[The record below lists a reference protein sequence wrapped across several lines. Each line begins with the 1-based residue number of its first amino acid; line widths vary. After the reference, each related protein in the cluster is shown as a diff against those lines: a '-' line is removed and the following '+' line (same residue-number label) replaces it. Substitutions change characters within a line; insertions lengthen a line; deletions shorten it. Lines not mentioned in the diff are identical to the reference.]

1 MSKGRI
7 SMLLVFCLSFAV
19 VFGGWFFTKEMLG
32 RKEAEILAGRGRLAM
47 EIPESDS
54 GEAGYDAQEAFE
66 GEELSE
72 DMMAEILKVWEAGGR
87 ELLHE
92 PLAGQMDMEQA
103 ITAGGDWI
111 GRMAEHS
118 ILPSCLAEGL
128 FDSTSAVL
136 CTLDGETSLEE
147 SLISYWRVTYMKG
160 GIKIILTIHALS
172 GQVWNADISMREDE
186 MMLSACSEEELLA
199 AAFPFITFITGNEVH
214 AAYKREDIVVNKQE
228 PIVRLL
234 FSLHT
239 EEEA

>member
-1 MSKGRI
+1 MSKSRI
-7 SMLLVFCLSFAV
+7 SMFLVFCLSFAV
-19 VFGGWFFTKEMLG
+19 VFGGWFFTKEMLD
-32 RKEAEILAGRGRLAM
+32 RKEAEILAGRGRMMLD
-47 EIPESDS
+47 IPESDNRKDRN
-54 GEAGYDAQEAFE
+54 AVQETFE
-66 GEELSE
+66 GEALSE

-103 ITAGGDWI
+103 VTAGRGWI
-111 GRMAEHS
+111 GRLAENN

-136 CTLDGETSLEE
+136 CTLDGETTLGE
-147 SLISYWRVTYMKG
+147 SLISYWRVIYMKG
-160 GIKIILTIHALS
+160 GIKIILTIHAVS
-172 GQVWNADISMREDE
+172 GQVWDADISMREDE
-186 MMLSACSEEELLA
+186 MMLSACSEEELPA
-199 AAFPFITFITGNEVH
+199 AAFPFLTGNEVY

-239 EEEA
+239 EEA

>member
-1 MSKGRI
+1 MSKSRI
-7 SMLLVFCLSFAV
+7 SMFLVFCLSFAV
-19 VFGGWFFTKEMLG
+19 VFGGWFFTKEMLD
-32 RKEAEILAGRGRLAM
+32 RKEAEILAGRGRMMLD
-47 EIPESDS
+47 IPESDNRKDRN
-54 GEAGYDAQEAFE
+54 AVQETFE
-66 GEELSE
+66 GEALSE

-103 ITAGGDWI
+103 VTAGRGWI
-111 GRMAEHS
+111 GRLAENN

-136 CTLDGETSLEE
+136 CTLDGETTLGE
-147 SLISYWRVTYMKG
+147 SLISYWRVIYMKG
-160 GIKIILTIHALS
+160 GIKIILTIHAVS
-172 GQVWNADISMREDE
+172 GQVWDADISMREDE

-199 AAFPFITFITGNEVH
+199 AAFPFLTGNEVY

-239 EEEA
+239 EGA

>member
-1 MSKGRI
+1 MSKSRI
-7 SMLLVFCLSFAV
+7 SMFLVFCLSFAV
-19 VFGGWFFTKEMLG
+19 VFGGWFFTKEMLD
-32 RKEAEILAGRGRLAM
+32 RKEAEILAGRGRMMLD
-47 EIPESDS
+47 IPESDNRKDRN
-54 GEAGYDAQEAFE
+54 AVQETFE
-66 GEELSE
+66 GEALSE

-103 ITAGGDWI
+103 VTAGRGWI
-111 GRMAEHS
+111 GRLAENN

-136 CTLDGETSLEE
+136 CTLDGETTLGE
-147 SLISYWRVTYMKG
+147 SLISYWRVIYMKG
-160 GIKIILTIHALS
+160 GIKIILTIHAVS
-172 GQVWNADISMREDE
+172 GQVWDADISMREDE

-199 AAFPFITFITGNEVH
+199 AAFPFLTGNEVY

-239 EEEA
+239 EEA

>member
-1 MSKGRI
+1 MSKSRI
-7 SMLLVFCLSFAV
+7 SMFLVFCLSFAV
-19 VFGGWFFTKEMLG
+19 VFGGWFFTKEMLD
-32 RKEAEILAGRGRLAM
+32 RKEAEILAGRGRMMLD
-47 EIPESDS
+47 IPESDNRKDRN
-54 GEAGYDAQEAFE
+54 AVQETFE
-66 GEELSE
+66 GEALSE
-72 DMMAEILKVWEAGGR
+72 DVMAEILKVWEAGGR

-103 ITAGGDWI
+103 VTAGRGWI
-111 GRMAEHS
+111 GRLAENN

-136 CTLDGETSLEE
+136 CTLDGETTLGE
-147 SLISYWRVTYMKG
+147 SLISYWRVIYMKG
-160 GIKIILTIHALS
+160 GIKIILTIHAVS
-172 GQVWNADISMREDE
+172 GQVWDADISMREDE

-199 AAFPFITFITGNEVH
+199 AAFPFLTGNEVY

-239 EEEA
+239 EGA